1 MCWFNQILSRFS
13 YVEKMSRAFSIYLDL
28 LRLGAALMV
37 VFSHW
42 VFFPVFTGTDYA
54 SIRSHDLGGDGVV
67 IFFVLSGLLIAFAAE
82 KRKSEGPMLFAADRL
97 SRLWSVALP
106 ALIFCYVLDVI
117 GFRLSPAVYAGVG
130 YQGDV
135 SINALVANATFM
147 NQLWFSNIQP
157 GSNGP
162 YWSLGYEAWY
172 YAIFAAWFFTS
183 GKWRYLLTAALAVLA
198 GPKILLLAPS
208 WVLGLFVWN
217 QIKSGK
223 VNAIGRHISQLL
235 AVAPV
240 VLYIVA
246 HAFGLH
252 TWLLDIT
259 TASLGETMMW
269 RLGFS
274 DTFLW
279 ALVLGPL
286 VAAHV
291 YGVAGW
297 INAKDEVPD
306 WIDRSEGAVRWLAG
320 GSFALYLIHFPV
332 MHFAAA
338 ILPGEPS
345 EIWRQAL
352 ILIIPCVVAYVF
364 AEVSE
369 RRRPALRNGLRA
381 ILNREGSK
389 PATKSV
395 SS

>member
-1 MCWFNQILSRFS
+1 
-13 YVEKMSRAFSIYLDL
+13 MSRAFSIYLDL

-82 KRKSEGPMLFAADRL
+82 KRKSEGPMLFGADRL

-106 ALIFCYVLDVI
+106 ALVFCYSLDVI
-117 GFRLSPAVYAGVG
+117 GFRIDPAIYAGVG

-135 SINALVANATFM
+135 SINGLLANATFT
-147 NQLWFSNIQP
+147 NQLWFSNVQP

-183 GKWRYLLTAALAVLA
+183 GKWRYALTGLLAFLA

-223 VNAIGRHISQLL
+223 VEMLGRRNSQLL
-235 AVAPV
+235 AIIPVA
-240 VLYIVA
+240 LYAVA
-246 HAFGLH
+246 HGFGLH
-252 TWLLDIT
+252 TILLDLT
-259 TASLGETMMW
+259 TAALGETMMW

-286 VAAHV
+286 VAAHI

-297 INAKDEVPD
+297 LGNKDDVPS
-306 WIDRSEGAVRWLAG
+306 WVDRSEPAVRWLAG

-332 MHFAAA
+332 MHFSAA
-338 ILPGEPS
+338 ILPGEAS

-352 ILIIPCVVAYVF
+352 VFIIPCAVAYVF

-369 RRRPALRNGLRA
+369 RRRPALRNWLRD
-381 ILNREGSK
+381 ILDRPDTK
-389 PATKSV
+389 PVAKIP
-395 SS
+395 